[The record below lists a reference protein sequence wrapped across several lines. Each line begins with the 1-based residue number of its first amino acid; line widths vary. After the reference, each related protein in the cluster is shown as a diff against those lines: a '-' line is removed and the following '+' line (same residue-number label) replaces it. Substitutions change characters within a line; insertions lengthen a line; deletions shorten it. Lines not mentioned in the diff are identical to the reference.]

1 MKICIRVFI
10 LALLTA
16 GLLNAAGFEKEA
28 ASRSAKVVLS
38 SEKSL
43 VVGANTVE
51 LLVTLDNRPIEDAS
65 VDVKVFMPAMP
76 GMPAMESTV
85 AASGLG
91 QGRFKAE
98 VNFSMQGTWQ
108 IHVLITPKTGKKIR
122 VKTSV
127 NI

>member
-1 MKICIRVFI
+1 MKAALKFFI
-10 LALLTA
+10 MVCLTA

-28 ASRSAKVVLS
+28 VSRSAKVVLS

-51 LLVTLDNRPIEDAS
+51 LLVTLDDRTIEDAS

-85 AASGLG
+85 AASSLG

>member
-1 MKICIRVFI
+1 MKAVLRFFIMVF
-10 LALLTA
+10 LAA

-28 ASRSAKVVLS
+28 ASRGAKVVLS
-38 SEKSL
+38 SEKQL
-43 VVGANTVE
+43 AVGANTVE
-51 LLVTLDNRPIEDAS
+51 LLVTLENRAIEDAA
-65 VDVKVFMPAMP
+65 VALKVFMPAMP

-85 AASGLG
+85 AASSLG

-98 VNFSMQGTWQ
+98 VNFSMRGTWQ